1 MKKWVKK
8 SMVILLVIVLV
19 SAGIRLLETKRDR
32 DSNKMML
39 QELKEFYDYHA
50 ESFRN
55 SEINIEAPIEQH
67 ASDSPKTLIEINP
80 DYKGWLQIEGVLAL
94 PVVQCSDNE
103 YYLDHNFYGFK
114 SVYGT
119 AYLDY
124 RTVSD
129 VWIQVIYGHN
139 VTDGQMFAALLNYE
153 DKEFLL
159 QHPIFTYASCEY
171 QIIAAKQIDI
181 SSAGINYWDIPS
193 MSPSD
198 IQNKK
203 EILMNLV
210 ESEVDENSNYL
221 ILSTCI
227 QENQNQRFIVI
238 GKDVTE

>member
-1 MKKWVKK
+1 MSLGDRRQNMKKWVKK
-8 SMVILLVIVLV
+8 SMVLLFAMVLI

-39 QELKEFYDYHA
+39 QELKEIYEYHA

-55 SEINIEAPIEQH
+55 SEINIEAPIEQP

-94 PVVQCSDNE
+94 PVVQGSDNE

-114 SVYGT
+114 SVYGN

-129 VWIQVIYGHN
+129 DWIQVIYGHN

-171 QIIAAKQIDI
+171 QITAAKQIDI
-181 SSAGINYWDIPS
+181 SSEATLY
-193 MSPSD
+193 
-198 IQNKK
+198 
-203 EILMNLV
+203 
-210 ESEVDENSNYL
+210 
-221 ILSTCI
+221 
-227 QENQNQRFIVI
+227 NQ
-238 GKDVTE
+238 G